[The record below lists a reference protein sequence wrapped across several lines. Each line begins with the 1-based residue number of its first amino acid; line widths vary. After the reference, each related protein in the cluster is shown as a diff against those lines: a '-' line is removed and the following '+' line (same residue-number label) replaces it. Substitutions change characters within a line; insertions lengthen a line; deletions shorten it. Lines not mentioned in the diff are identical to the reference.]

1 MTIIGIITLKNKSVQ
16 HVMFNNSFYKT
27 KKNIYLL
34 FTTLHV
40 ISKEHKYISFLP
52 YLAGI

>member
-16 HVMFNNSFYKT
+16 HVMFNKVFIKQ
-27 KKNIYLL
+27 KNIYLL

-40 ISKEHKYISFLP
+40 ISKEHMYISFLP